1 MCIVQPMKAE
11 HPADFGCAQVGC
23 SACLERLLQQH
34 QALIHFIVRRQ
45 WPGAADYSDLIQ
57 EGRIGLWLAILR
69 FDPERGFTFSTFAGR
84 AIRNRVWNAVKQAGK
99 VEGWLEPQ
107 RAGDSLTAILTAWQQ
122 EQLHQALG
130 DELSCLPDD
139 LRQVLEL
146 AFGLDG
152 QPPLKLAAI
161 GRQIGLTRERVRQM
175 RNEGLAL
182 LQLPALSLR
191 LRSLYEQDSRIAYR
205 QARRRCDAAVC
216 DRRRPRRRTSR

>member
-1 MCIVQPMKAE
+1 MCIVQPMKAD
-11 HPADFGCAQVGC
+11 HPADFGCAQAGC

-34 QALIHFIVRRQ
+34 EALIHFIVRRQ
-45 WPGAADYSDLIQ
+45 WPGEADYTDLIQ

-99 VEGWLEPQ
+99 TEGWLEPQ

-122 EQLHQALG
+122 EQLRQALE

-161 GRQIGLTRERVRQM
+161 GRQMGLTRERVRQM
-175 RNEGLAL
+175 RNESLAL

-191 LRSLYEQDSRIAYR
+191 LRSLYDQDSRIAYR
-205 QARRRCDAAVC
+205 QARRRYDAG
-216 DRRRPRRRTSR
+216 RRRRRASR